1 VVVAIV
7 AKMVRLAILVQ
18 MAIVK
23 ASTSARAKATT
34 SAIQMNGNAK
44 QSVNKLLL
52 DWAMD
57 GLTLSLVR
65 RHPCALSGIAMVVP
79 NANTFRRDASIGA
92 TNSLMED
99 GRNHVKFAMYS
110 LAALNVLF
118 VVALAL

>member
-1 VVVAIV
+1 VAAIV

-23 ASTSARAKATT
+23 ASTSAMAKATT
-34 SAIQMNGNAK
+34 SAIPMNGNAQ
-44 QSVNKLLL
+44 QSVSKLLL

-57 GLTLSLVR
+57 GLTLFPVR
-65 RHPCALSGIAMVVP
+65 RHPCALSGIVMAAP
-79 NANTFRRDASIGA
+79 NVIIFRRDASIGA

-99 GRNHVKFAMYS
+99 GRSHVKFAMCF
-110 LAALNVLF
+110 LAALNVLS